1 MKSKRYAIITLFFLL
16 ITAVLA
22 ACGGSEAET
31 VTVEVTR
38 VVTETVEI
46 EGETVEVTVIVS
58 ESEIVEVEPV
68 EEAAEEELSEEVD
81 DGFAATGSEDL
92 TGDGAPPPD
101 TGPKVAST
109 RTSTESA
116 DADGLS
122 AAEPEAE
129 ADLRSA
135 DAESEVASVVEAIDT
150 TDVVEESIDVDLP
163 LDQNSRLT
171 AGEVDDNANWDDY
184 LLYLR
189 NYSGASI
196 IELDISERHQIL
208 VTDSQGNPVLGAR
221 IGIEANGEE
230 VMVLRTHS
238 NGRSLFFPHML
249 SPNIQADSYTLNVLL
264 NGITETITIQAN
276 DSQREWTISHSG
288 ADQQQSMTQ
297 LDIMF
302 LIDATG
308 SMADEIN
315 QLKENIRAIAAQIDA
330 LPAQPNVRFG
340 MVTYRDIEDD
350 YLYNVTDF
358 TPDVEQFATALAN
371 VEAAGG
377 GDYPEDLNE
386 ALSRAIHQPEWRVEN
401 SVSLI
406 FLVADAPPHLDYGQQ
421 NHYGVEVLEAAER
434 GIKIFPIA
442 SSGLDSQGEYVFRQ
456 LAQISEGRFIF
467 LTYGAEGAGS
477 VGTETDL
484 NVSDYTV
491 SSLDGL
497 VVQIVEEELAFL
509 LR

>member
-1 MKSKRYAIITLFFLL
+1 MKRKRYALITLFFLL

-22 ACGGSEAET
+22 ACGGAQTEP

-38 VVTETVEI
+38 IVTETVEV
-46 EGETVEVTVIVS
+46 EGETVEVTIIVT
-58 ESEIVEVEPV
+58 ETEIIEVAP
-68 EEAAEEELSEEVD
+68 EEGAEEELSEEAVGD
-81 DGFAATGSEDL
+81 DFSATSSEDL

-109 RTSTESA
+109 RTSTEGA
-116 DADGLS
+116 DI

-135 DAESEVASVVEAIDT
+135 DADSEAASVAEVEIIEATDAI
-150 TDVVEESIDVDLP
+150 EESVAVDLP

-221 IGIEANGEE
+221 IGIVANGEE

-238 NGRSLFFPHML
+238 NGRSLFFPRML
-249 SPNIQADSYTLNVLL
+249 PPSNQSDSYTLNILL
-264 NGITETITIQAN
+264 NGITESMTIQAGG
-276 DSQREWTISHSG
+276 SQREWTISHSG
-288 ADQQQSMTQ
+288 ADQQQAVTQ

-302 LIDATG
+302 LVDATG

-315 QLKENIRAIAAQIDA
+315 QLKENIRAIAAQIDD

-340 MVTYRDIEDD
+340 MVTYRDRGDD
-350 YLYNVTDF
+350 YLFNVTDF
-358 TPDVEQFATALAN
+358 TPDVEQFAAALAN
-371 VEAAGG
+371 VEAGGG

-386 ALSRAIHQPEWRVEN
+386 ALSRAIHEPEWRVEN

-456 LAQISEGRFIF
+456 LAQISAGRFIF

-477 VGTETDL
+477 TGTETDL

-491 SSLDGL
+491 SSLDAL